1 MSDNDKPAPDAPRT
15 RTIPLRYG
23 VEADGARIEQLAMR
37 PPLARDS
44 RDAQRGGGTQAD
56 VEIRLMANL
65 CSVAPDAI
73 ERLNMADYRRVQE
86 AFQDFLDG

>member
-15 RTIPLRYG
+15 RVIPLRYG

-44 RDAQRGGGTQAD
+44 RDAQRGAGSAAD
-56 VEIRLMANL
+56 MEIRLLANL
-65 CSVAPDAI
+65 CSVSPDAI
-73 ERLNMADYRRVQE
+73 EQLHMADYRRVQTAYE
-86 AFQDFLDG
+86 DFLEG

>member
-44 RDAQRGGGTQAD
+44 RDAQRAAGSPGD
-56 VEIRLMANL
+56 MEIRLFANL
-65 CSVAPDAI
+65 CSVSPDTI
-73 ERLNMADYRRVQE
+73 ERLHMADYRRVQD
-86 AFQDFLDG
+86 AYQDFLDG